1 MEQKVLN
8 TIKKY
13 NLIENGDRVVVG
25 VSGGPDSISLL
36 HILNKFCKN
45 KILNF
50 EIIVCH
56 VNHQIREEANDDEE
70 YVREYCEKN
79 NIKFYSKRID
89 VIKYANNNKMGLEE
103 AGRNLRYDFFDEIL
117 EQEHANKIAIAH
129 NKNDKAETI
138 IMNIIRGSGISGLK
152 GIEPI
157 RDNKYIR
164 PIIECERTEIEK
176 YAKEN
181 NLNPRIDKTNFEN
194 DCTRNK
200 IRNIVLPYIKKEFN
214 SNIVETM
221 NRLSNLATETDEYIQ
236 KKVIENYKEI
246 KIEENSKNIVLDLKK
261 FNKID
266 MLIRK
271 RILIYTISKVL
282 GNSQNVEMI
291 NIEDIIKM
299 CNKNIGNKYLMPNK
313 NIKVLVNKG
322 KIFFEALN
330 WVPVKP
336 WNCNKNDIKKTIAI
350 DKFMCYSAITKNV
363 IIVFS
368 SIFTK
373 KD

>member
-13 NLIENGDRVVVG
+13 NLIENGDKVVVG

-79 NIKFYSKRID
+79 NIKFYAKRID

-103 AGRNLRYDFFDEIL
+103 AGRKIRYDFFDEIL
-117 EQEHANKIAIAH
+117 EKEYANKIAIAH

-330 WVPVKP
+330 
-336 WNCNKNDIKKTIAI
+336 
-350 DKFMCYSAITKNV
+350 
-363 IIVFS
+363 
-368 SIFTK
+368 
-373 KD
+373 

>member
-50 EIIVCH
+50 EIIVVH

-79 NIKFYSKRID
+79 NIKFYAKRID

-103 AGRNLRYDFFDEIL
+103 AGRKIRYDFFDEIL
-117 EQEHANKIAIAH
+117 KQKNANKIAIAH

-138 IMNIIRGSGISGLK
+138 IMNIIRGSGISGLR

-157 RDNKYIR
+157 RDEKYIR
-164 PIIECERTEIEK
+164 PIIDCERYEIEK
-176 YAKEN
+176 YAEEN
-181 NLNPRIDKTNFEN
+181 KLNPRIDKTNFEN

-200 IRNIVLPYIKKEFN
+200 IRNIVLPYVKKEFN
-214 SNIVETM
+214 SNIVETL
-221 NRLSNLATETDEYIQ
+221 NRLSLVAAETDEYIKRQ
-236 KKVIENYKEI
+236 AIEEYNKI
-246 KIEENSKNIVLDLKK
+246 KIEENVEKIVLNLKE
-261 FNKID
+261 FNLKDI
-266 MLIRK
+266 LIRK
-271 RILIYTISKVL
+271 KILIYTISKVL
-282 GNSQNVEMI
+282 GNSQNIEKV
-291 NIEDIIKM
+291 NVEDIIKM
-299 CNKNIGNKYLMPNK
+299 CEKNIGNKYLMPNK

-322 KIFFEALN
+322 KIFFEAIN
-330 WVPVKP
+330 
-336 WNCNKNDIKKTIAI
+336 
-350 DKFMCYSAITKNV
+350 
-363 IIVFS
+363 
-368 SIFTK
+368 
-373 KD
+373 

>member
-1 MEQKVLN
+1 MDDKVLN

-13 NLIENGDRVVVG
+13 NLIEDGDKVIVG

-36 HILNKFCKN
+36 DILNKFCKN

-56 VNHQIREEANDDEE
+56 INHKIREEAYDDEL
-70 YVREYCEKN
+70 YVKNYCEIN

-103 AGRNLRYDFFDEIL
+103 AGRFFRYSFFDEIL
-117 EQEHANKIAIAH
+117 EKENANKIAIAH

-157 RDNKYIR
+157 RDGKYIR
-164 PIIECERTEIEK
+164 PIIECERVEIEK
-176 YAKEN
+176 YAEDN

-200 IRNIVLPYIKKEFN
+200 IRNVVLPYIKKEFN
-214 SNIVETM
+214 SNIIETIS
-221 NRLSNLATETDEYIQ
+221 RLSEVAVETDEFIQ
-236 KKVIENYKEI
+236 KQVIDNYDEIKMEEESKEI
-246 KIEENSKNIVLDLKK
+246 VLNLKK
-261 FNKID
+261 FNTKDI
-266 MLIRK
+266 LIRK
-271 RILIYTISKVL
+271 RLLIYTILKLL
-282 GNSQNVEMI
+282 GNVQNVEKI

-299 CNKNIGNKYLMPNK
+299 CEKNIGNKYLKPNK

-322 KIFFEALN
+322 KIHF
-330 WVPVKP
+330 
-336 WNCNKNDIKKTIAI
+336 
-350 DKFMCYSAITKNV
+350 
-363 IIVFS
+363 IICE
-368 SIFTK
+368 
-373 KD
+373 

>member
-1 MEQKVLN
+1 MIFSPSQKETLEGVEMEHKVLD

-13 NLIENGDRVVVG
+13 NLIENGDKVIVG

-36 HILNKFCKN
+36 HILNKFYKN

-56 VNHQIREEANDDEE
+56 VNHQIREEADDDEI
-70 YVREYCEKN
+70 YVKKYCEIN

-103 AGRNLRYDFFDEIL
+103 AGRFFRYSFFDEIL
-117 EQEHANKIAIAH
+117 EKENANKIAIAH

-157 RDNKYIR
+157 RDGKYIR
-164 PIIECERTEIEK
+164 PIIECERVEIEK
-176 YAKEN
+176 YAEDN

-200 IRNIVLPYIKKEFN
+200 IRNVVLPYIKKEFN
-214 SNIVETM
+214 SNIIETIS
-221 NRLSNLATETDEYIQ
+221 RLSEVATETDEFIQ
-236 KKVIENYKEI
+236 KQVIDNYNEIKMEEKSKEI
-246 KIEENSKNIVLDLKK
+246 VLNLKK
-261 FNKID
+261 FNAKDI
-266 MLIRK
+266 LIRK
-271 RILIYTISKVL
+271 RLLIYTILKLL
-282 GNSQNVEMI
+282 GNVQNVEKI

-299 CNKNIGNKYLMPNK
+299 CEKNIGNKYLKPNK

-322 KIFFEALN
+322 KIHF
-330 WVPVKP
+330 
-336 WNCNKNDIKKTIAI
+336 
-350 DKFMCYSAITKNV
+350 V
-363 IIVFS
+363 ICE
-368 SIFTK
+368 
-373 KD
+373 

>member
-330 WVPVKP
+330 
-336 WNCNKNDIKKTIAI
+336 
-350 DKFMCYSAITKNV
+350 
-363 IIVFS
+363 
-368 SIFTK
+368 
-373 KD
+373 